1 MLVPDSTFQL
11 KNGPDWETATTDD
24 YFKGKR
30 VVVFSLPGAFTPV
43 CSSKQLPQYEEAY
56 DEIIKLDI
64 NAIYCLSVNDWFV
77 MDSWMKTQGVEK
89 IEFIPDGDGTFT
101 RDMDMLVNKPL
112 QGFGMRSWRYAMVV
126 NNKRIEWM
134 GVEEG
139 KNQTSSDEDPYKA
152 SQPSE
157 VIKYLKS
164 IKG

>member
-11 KNGPDWETATTDD
+11 KNGPDWETSTTDD

-56 DEIIKLDI
+56 DEIISLGI
-64 NAIYCLSVNDWFV
+64 NAVYCISVNDWFV
-77 MDSWMKTQGVEK
+77 MDSWMKAQGVEK
-89 IEFIPDGDGTFT
+89 VEFIPDGDGTFT

-126 NNKRIEWM
+126 NNKKIEWI
-134 GVEEG
+134 GIEEG
-139 KNQTSSDEDPYKA
+139 KNQTSGDEDPYKA
-152 SQPSE
+152 SQSSE

-164 IKG
+164 IKE

>member
-1 MLVPDSTFQL
+1 MLVPDSTFQI
-11 KNGPDWETATTDD
+11 KYGPDWETKTTDD

-43 CSSKQLPQYEEAY
+43 CSSKQLPKYEEKY
-56 DEIIKLDI
+56 SEIINEGI
-64 NAIYCLSVNDWFV
+64 NAVYCISVNDWFV
-77 MDSWMKTQGVEK
+77 MSAWFSAQGIEN

-139 KNQTSSDEDPYKA
+139 KNQTSSDEDPFEA
-152 SQPSE
+152 SKVE
-157 VIKYLKS
+157 KVLDYLRS
-164 IKG
+164 QNS